1 MKRIERLAQQNKK
14 EKEKTKKPK
23 KQYTD
28 TINCRNSVRLVT
40 NYNDKATASINNE
53 FPSTHEMTLIVL
65 TV

>member
-28 TINCRNSVRLVT
+28 TNKL
-40 NYNDKATASINNE
+40 
-53 FPSTHEMTLIVL
+53 
-65 TV
+65 